1 MKTVKAEHFCFK
13 AYYPS
18 FQRMVLRT
26 IAGNKE
32 QPLWVPKF
40 TNKGFEKTRIPPDVY
55 AMLLWEYERLKN
67 SMQEEPNLGGLI
79 HSEEIIKDEKNKKS
93 RIEVSKNIFL
103 TVLRWSFM
111 ISVFNTSEEWA

>member
-1 MKTVKAEHFCFK
+1 
-13 AYYPS
+13 
-18 FQRMVLRT
+18 MVLRT